1 VHHHPKLKRNSVDTA
16 PMAFSGPVTAAF
28 DSGAHFIS
36 TDYYRPDPKMGTNF
50 QVTLPGGRPGRWN
63 PLLQPPVKNLPPP
76 E

>member
-50 QVTLPGGRPGRWN
+50 QSHFLGDVPAGGIHCCN
-63 PLLQPPVKNLPPP
+63 PQ
-76 E
+76 